1 MGFMVSEESRID
13 SENHGELTHQVK
25 LKNIF
30 REIKNSTSGVFAV
43 FLLDKDGLPIE
54 DVGLVSTVGRE
65 RALIISALISNL
77 LTTIKTLE
85 QELEETGVGWASFLT
100 ESQRH
105 KILFYD
111 ISGIAV
117 LGILMDSTVNLSLI
131 RLLVA
136 QSMELIKE
144 TLEKRS
150 FYVGDVQ
157 EFIRQP
163 TPDELEDIFS

>member
-1 MGFMVSEESRID
+1 MTSVTTSRETD
-13 SENHGELTHQVK
+13 LHDNDERTKNHVK
-25 LKNIF
+25 LKHIF
-30 REIKNSTSGVFAV
+30 KEIKNSTPGVLAV

-54 DVGLVSTVGRE
+54 DVGLVSTVGRD

-85 QELEETGVGWASFLT
+85 QELEESSVGWATFLT
-100 ESQRH
+100 ESQQH

-117 LGILMDSTVNLSLI
+117 LGILMDSSVNLSLI

-157 EFIRQP
+157 NFIRKP
-163 TPDELEDIFS
+163 SEDELNEIFS